1 MHEKKTLKNQNT
13 YTWEWYEKV
22 ENQEEHTGNLLL
34 LEDRLLLHSFRQE
47 NLSKGKE
54 NISSCLEGFIAYQE
68 DKILELSEE
77 DLHTETLS
85 LETNYVLQ
93 ENLQHFYSRAWIHS
107 PLQEF
112 KGKTPFQLRKKK
124 DGINILEDVLLKL
137 EEKQSEDGGE
147 SSVKLDTSLLRE
159 KLLLRKGVVRWRA
172 RHWDWEKPVYKEI
185 ALLMEDIAEPMELAP
200 QQLAGA
206 FRLWNDYIVQE
217 KPVIR
222 KPQAWAGA
230 LAYLIS
236 SLDHEGFSQKEI
248 AGFFAISGGSIS
260 VICRRIRRSLDLEY
274 KADCYR
280 TRKNLD

>member
-1 MHEKKTLKNQNT
+1 M
-13 YTWEWYEKV
+13 
-22 ENQEEHTGNLLL
+22 
-34 LEDRLLLHSFRQE
+34 
-47 NLSKGKE
+47 
-54 NISSCLEGFIAYQE
+54 
-68 DKILELSEE
+68 
-77 DLHTETLS
+77 
-85 LETNYVLQ
+85 
-93 ENLQHFYSRAWIHS
+93 
-107 PLQEF
+107 
-112 KGKTPFQLRKKK
+112 
-124 DGINILEDVLLKL
+124 
-137 EEKQSEDGGE
+137 
-147 SSVKLDTSLLRE
+147 KLDTSLLRE

-185 ALLMEDIAEPMELAP
+185 ALLMEDIAEPMELTP

-248 AGFFAISGGSIS
+248 AGFCYFALN
-260 VICRRIRRSLDLEY
+260 ICHLQAYRRSLDLEY

-280 TRKNLD
+280 TRKTSIKNLRRK